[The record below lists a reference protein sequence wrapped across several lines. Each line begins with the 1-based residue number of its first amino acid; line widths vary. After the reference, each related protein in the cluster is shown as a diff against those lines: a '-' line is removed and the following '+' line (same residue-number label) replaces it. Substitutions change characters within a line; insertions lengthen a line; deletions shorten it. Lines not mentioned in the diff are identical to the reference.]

1 MSPLELIKKG
11 ILENDLEK
19 VAQGYN
25 ALTGEQIST
34 NGTADSEPAESNS
47 EPEQVSPSM
56 PVRSADLDFTT
67 PAKKQPKSSHGKKEK
82 VVAGENQFVDDGS
95 EFKGE
100 EFETPDLQLTP
111 RRSPAQLVE
120 VKCHVCGQA
129 ETINPAYKV
138 GTFHRCGRCLGQ

>member
-34 NGTADSEPAESNS
+34 SGTTDSETTESNS

-82 VVAGENQFVDDGS
+82 VVAGENKFVDDGS

-120 VKCHVCGQA
+120 VKCHGCG
-129 ETINPAYKV
+129 EVEMINPAYKV
-138 GTFHRCGRCLGQ
+138 GTFHRCGRCLG

>member
-34 NGTADSEPAESNS
+34 SGTTDSETTESNS

-67 PAKKQPKSSHGKKEK
+67 PAKKQPKSAHGKKEK
-82 VVAGENQFVDDGS
+82 LLLE
-95 EFKGE
+95 
-100 EFETPDLQLTP
+100 
-111 RRSPAQLVE
+111 R
-120 VKCHVCGQA
+120 
-129 ETINPAYKV
+129 IN
-138 GTFHRCGRCLGQ
+138 L